1 MPNLQGADWQNDI
14 PRGGR
19 HVVTAAEETANA
31 ASIATGLVAAT
42 VFFVQIFRAGADVTV
57 DAVVTLT
64 AGVLAVADGG
74 ATYSVTENDVINW
87 LVV

>member
-1 MPNLQGADWQNDI
+1 
-14 PRGGR
+14 
-19 HVVTAAEETANA
+19 VTAAEASANA
-31 ASIATGLVAAT
+31 ASIATGVAAAT

-74 ATYSVTENDVINW
+74 ATYNVTQNDVINW
-87 LVV
+87 LVI